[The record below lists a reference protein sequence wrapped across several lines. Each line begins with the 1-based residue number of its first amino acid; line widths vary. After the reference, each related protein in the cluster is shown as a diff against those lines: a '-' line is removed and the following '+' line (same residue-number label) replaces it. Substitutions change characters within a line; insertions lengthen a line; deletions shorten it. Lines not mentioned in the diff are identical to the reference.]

1 MKTTPK
7 RYKLTDSG
15 FWPAWYG
22 KILFT
27 LISVKVWGLVASMA
41 VSTWLLLI
49 HHRSEP
55 WRIGGMIIE
64 HGING
69 AQWVTFNTTVWAL
82 IYGMKEIFK
91 IAEHKDIR
99 RTRLIRS
106 RQEQNAP
113 PVKKIIP
120 PKTRTDPE
128 EFHSDLWV
136 EKVGSEPEEKCRVG
150 EVPG

>member
-1 MKTTPK
+1 MKTRPK

-15 FWPAWYG
+15 FWPAWYA

-69 AQWVTFNTTVWAL
+69 AQWVTFNTTVWGL

-91 IAEHKDIR
+91 IADHKDIR
-99 RTRLIRS
+99 RTSFL
-106 RQEQNAP
+106 QNQLDPKPAGNNKKP
-113 PVKKIIP
+113 PP
-120 PKTRTDPE
+120 QPKPAE
-128 EFHSDLWV
+128 KHSALWV
-136 EKVGSEPEEKCRVG
+136 EVVGSEPD
-150 EVPG
+150 